1 MFLIFKKLISS
12 FDVSLSINVILTT
25 MKFLLKLFSVLS
37 FMFLFSCTGNDT
49 YYTQLTKVKS
59 IAERVADLNKSLPEV
74 RKSEKKSSLIKEDED
89 YLEFEYPIGENDSYK
104 ATYFFDAAGCYE
116 VGLDTY
122 FSLETDAADV
132 LNEIKSS
139 FESDPNF
146 GPPTNNAN
154 SLYEWSSKDGLVSV
168 ELDYLN
174 QDKGMIR
181 LTVFANQ

>member
-1 MFLIFKKLISS
+1 MKSIFKITGL
-12 FDVSLSINVILTT
+12 VIVI
-25 MKFLLKLFSVLS
+25 FLL
-37 FMFLFSCTGNDT
+37 SCSGNDS
-49 YYTQLTKVKS
+49 YYRQLTKVKS
-59 IAERVADLNKSLPEV
+59 ISERIADLNKTLPEI
-74 RKSEKKSSLIKEDED
+74 RKSEKKSSLIKEEED

-104 ATYFFDAAGCYE
+104 TTYFFDAAGCYE

-122 FSLETDAADV
+122 FSLETDATEV
-132 LNEIKSS
+132 LNEIKTAI
-139 FESDPNF
+139 ETNTNF
-146 GPPTNNAN
+146 GVPTNTN